1 MKRKKP
7 KLKTEDRLGAVE
19 GGALPVLSAIYRP
32 RQLKYPRSPPLSGAA
47 LNSIII
53 QRATVLKYRARKTK
67 NWLYKCKHCAKYCL

>member
-1 MKRKKP
+1 MKKKN
-7 KLKTEDRLGAVE
+7 KIKKADDRLGAVE

-53 QRATVLKYRARKTK
+53 QRATVL
-67 NWLYKCKHCAKYCL
+67 